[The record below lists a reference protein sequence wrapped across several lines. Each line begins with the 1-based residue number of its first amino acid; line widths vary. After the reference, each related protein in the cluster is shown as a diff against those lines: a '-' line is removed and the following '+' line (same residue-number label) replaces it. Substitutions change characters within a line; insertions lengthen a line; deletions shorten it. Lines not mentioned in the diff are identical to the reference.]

1 METFCDVPI
10 SYHPCMYLQNNTIK
24 GSLKFYSGLCIYITE
39 YIMLIILRQFDPER
53 FWSCPSEKIE
63 LCDEGFNLDL
73 ESGFCEPRSN
83 VNCDDRPLNFR
94 DNMKE
99 LEKRLAE
106 KINALNSGFTSSQTV
121 SEVGS
126 DLLPESLD
134 SNLLSE
140 VGETPGITRTTM

>member
-1 METFCDVPI
+1 M
-10 SYHPCMYLQNNTIK
+10 
-24 GSLKFYSGLCIYITE
+24 
-39 YIMLIILRQFDPER
+39 
-53 FWSCPSEKIE
+53 
-63 LCDEGFNLDL
+63 

-126 DLLPESLD
+126 GLLPESLD
-134 SNLLSE
+134 SNLLLE
-140 VGETPGITRTTM
+140 VGATPGKTRTTM